1 MIAVEEMQVVI
12 VAEDADV
19 EEDSVDNTWAQV
31 EMRKEEEEV
40 RPEVT
45 LEEANEKA

>member
-19 EEDSVDNTWAQV
+19 VEDSVDNTWAQV

-40 RPEVT
+40 CPEVT